1 MLPTSQ
7 IQQPSTSIFT
17 VENSV
22 ENSAENPVENPV
34 ENSVENSAENPVE
47 NEEIKVKITWKWY

>member
-22 ENSAENPVENPV
+22 ENSAENPVEN
-34 ENSVENSAENPVE
+34 
-47 NEEIKVKITWKWY
+47 EEIKVKIT